1 MADSGAKDPAA
12 LWREMV
18 GQWEKA
24 ANTLAT
30 GYMATNEFS
39 REANRAMSA
48 SRHIQKGM
56 QEVMGRYLDA
66 LNLPT
71 KTDIDGLGE
80 RLHAIEDELSRVTA
94 AIERLTGPGEGPAGG
109 VPRVPR
115 TKRFTPKGEH
125 KV

>member
-24 ANTLAT
+24 VNTLAT
-30 GYMATNEFS
+30 GYMATDEFS
-39 REANRAMSA
+39 REANRVMSA
-48 SRHIQKGM
+48 SLHIQMGL
-56 QEVMGRYLDA
+56 QEVMGRYFDA

-71 KTDIDGLGE
+71 KNDIDGLGE
-80 RLHAIEDELSRVTA
+80 RLHAIEDELARVAA
-94 AIERLTGPGEGPAGG
+94 AIEQLAGPGEGPAGG

-115 TKRFTPKGEH
+115 TKRYSPKEDQH
-125 KV
+125 R

>member
-1 MADSGAKDPAA
+1 MTDSSAKDPAA

-18 GQWEKA
+18 GQWEKSV
-24 ANTLAT
+24 NTLAT
-30 GYMATNEFS
+30 DYMATNEFS
-39 REANRAMSA
+39 REANRVMSA

-80 RLHAIEDELSRVTA
+80 RLHAIEDELGRVSA
-94 AIERLTGPGEGPAGG
+94 AIEQIAGPSDGPAGG
-109 VPRVPR
+109 VARVPR
-115 TKRFTPKGEH
+115 TKRFAAQGEH
-125 KV
+125 DA

>member
-24 ANTLAT
+24 VNTLAT
-30 GYMATNEFS
+30 GYMATDEFS
-39 REANRAMSA
+39 REANRVMSA
-48 SRHIQKGM
+48 SLHIQMGL
-56 QEVMGRYLDA
+56 QEVMGRYFDA

-71 KTDIDGLGE
+71 KNDIDGLGE
-80 RLHAIEDELSRVTA
+80 RLHAIEDELARVAA
-94 AIERLTGPGEGPAGG
+94 AIEQLAGPGEGPAGG

-115 TKRFTPKGEH
+115 TKRYSP
-125 KV
+125 

>member
-18 GQWEKA
+18 GQWEKT

-30 GYMATNEFS
+30 GYMGTNEFS
-39 REANRAMSA
+39 REANRVMTA

-80 RLHAIEDELSRVTA
+80 RLHAIEDELSRVSA
-94 AIERLTGPGEGPAGG
+94 AIEKLAGSSDGPAGG
-109 VPRVPR
+109 VPRVAR
-115 TKRFTPKGEH
+115 TKRFAPKGEH
-125 KV
+125 KA

>member
-39 REANRAMSA
+39 REANRVMSA
-48 SRHIQKGM
+48 SQHMQKGL
-56 QEVMGRYLDA
+56 QEVMGRYFDA

-71 KTDIDGLGE
+71 KNDIDGLGE
-80 RLHAIEDELSRVTA
+80 RLHAIEDELARVSA
-94 AIERLTGPGEGPAGG
+94 AIEQLTGPGEGPAGG

-115 TKRFTPKGEH
+115 TKRFSPTEQHDG
-125 KV
+125 